1 MALMTA
7 DRLSF
12 RGRLHDVSLEIHGG
26 EVLGLIGPNG
36 AGKSTLLQGLAGLWH
51 AEGRVLLEGVP
62 VQRLDAR
69 QRARLIGLL
78 PQAGSSA
85 WSVRVRDIVA
95 LGRLP
100 WGDEVPMAITQAM
113 TQVGVMALAD
123 RPIDQLSGGEQARV
137 WLARVIAG
145 SPRVLLAD
153 EPVASLDMAHQQSIL
168 RCLRDQVTRGQAVVL
183 AVHDLSLAARHCDR
197 LALLSEGRLIAIGAP
212 KDILN
217 PDRLGA
223 IYGREVVVRLD
234 HDPPFVI
241 AR

>member
-1 MALMTA
+1 
-7 DRLSF
+7 
-12 RGRLHDVSLEIHGG
+12 
-26 EVLGLIGPNG
+26 
-36 AGKSTLLQGLAGLWH
+36 
-51 AEGRVLLEGVP
+51 
-62 VQRLDAR
+62 
-69 QRARLIGLL
+69 LIGLL

-100 WGDEVPMAITQAM
+100 WGDEDPMAITQAM